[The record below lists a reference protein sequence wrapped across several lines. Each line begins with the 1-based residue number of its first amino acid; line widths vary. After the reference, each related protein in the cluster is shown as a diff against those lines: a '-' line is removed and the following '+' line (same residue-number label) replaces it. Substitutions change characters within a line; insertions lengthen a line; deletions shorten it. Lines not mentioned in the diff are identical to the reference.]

1 MPGSGKT
8 TLINRICDHYK
19 SKGLKIAGIS
29 TKEVREGNER
39 IGFKITD
46 LSSNKEGW
54 LARTSEG
61 AGPRVSRY
69 FVASEDLEAIGV
81 EALNRATDE
90 DAALIIID
98 EIGPMEMTNPAFRIS
113 VSKVLGLNRTIV
125 ATVKYGSHY
134 PEVERAQG
142 EIVRLEVTKN
152 NREPIYRKA
161 IVQLDDWLEK
171 TGS

>member
-8 TLINRICDHYK
+8 TLINRIWDHYK

-29 TKEVREGNER
+29 TREVREGNER

-46 LSSNKEGW
+46 LSNSEEGW
-54 LARTSEG
+54 LARTVEG
-61 AGPRVSRY
+61 VGPRVGRY

-81 EALNRATDE
+81 RALNKATEE

-98 EIGPMEMTNPAFRIS
+98 EIGPMEMTNPAFRIAI
-113 VSKVLGLNRTIV
+113 SKVLGLNKTIV

-134 PEVERAQG
+134 PEVEGAQG
-142 EIVRLEVTKN
+142 EIVSLEVTKN
-152 NREPIYRKA
+152 NREPMYRKS
-161 IVQLDDWLEK
+161 IVQLDGWLEK
-171 TGS
+171 TKG

>member
-19 SKGLKIAGIS
+19 SRALKVAGIS
-29 TKEVREGNER
+29 TREVREGNER

-54 LARTSEG
+54 LARTGER
-61 AGPRVSRY
+61 AGPRVGRY
-69 FVASEDLEAIGV
+69 FVVSEDLEAIGV
-81 EALNRATDE
+81 GALNRAAEE
-90 DAALIIID
+90 DASLIIID
-98 EIGPMEMTNPAFRIS
+98 EIGPMEMTNPAFRTA
-113 VSKVLGLNRTIV
+113 VSKVLGSNRTIV

-134 PEVERAQG
+134 PEVERTQG
-142 EIVRLEVTKN
+142 EIVRLEVAKN
-152 NREPIYRKA
+152 NRELIYRKA
-161 IVQLDDWLEK
+161 IVQLGGWLEK